1 VSDLPDGTYIC
12 LSVTD
17 SGVGMNEETLSR
29 AMEPF
34 YTTKQPGQGTGLGLS
49 MVHGMAMQAGGRL
62 VLKSELEKGT
72 IAELWL
78 PIDAA
83 GVSATNAASASR
95 PVART
100 SLTILAVDD
109 DPLVLLNTVTML
121 EDLGHGMF
129 EASSGKKALEVL
141 AREPSIELVV
151 TDMAMPQM
159 NGLKLVEFA
168 RALYPK
174 LRFVLATG
182 YAEAPD
188 DDQPELLRLKKPF
201 WQDDLAKAVRKAAE
215 G

>member
-1 VSDLPDGTYIC
+1 
-12 LSVTD
+12 
-17 SGVGMNEETLSR
+17 
-29 AMEPF
+29 
-34 YTTKQPGQGTGLGLS
+34 
-49 MVHGMAMQAGGRL
+49 
-62 VLKSELEKGT
+62 
-72 IAELWL
+72 
-78 PIDAA
+78 
-83 GVSATNAASASR
+83 
-95 PVART
+95 
-100 SLTILAVDD
+100 
-109 DPLVLLNTVTML
+109 
-121 EDLGHGMF
+121 MF